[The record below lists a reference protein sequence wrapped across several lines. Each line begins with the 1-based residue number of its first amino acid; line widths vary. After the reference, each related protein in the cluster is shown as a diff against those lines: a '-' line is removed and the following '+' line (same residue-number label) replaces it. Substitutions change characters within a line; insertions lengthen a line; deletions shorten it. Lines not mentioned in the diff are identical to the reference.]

1 MAGEKI
7 MSIQKLFIDFDN
19 TIINTNKAFCEVY
32 NSLYCFHPDF
42 TPADYTKVTNY
53 NFSCQCP
60 LVNNPLELFE
70 EELFFDVCE
79 FIDVNTYE
87 VLQKLNQKYKIIIL
101 SIGTPK
107 NIANKAYWLEEKL
120 PFINDYILIKNSG
133 CTMDK
138 SIVNAEG
145 SIIIDDIPSNLRT
158 SNAETKILF
167 GKIYSW
173 NTGWKGKHCRDWSEV
188 GRRLL

>member
-1 MAGEKI
+1 

-32 NSLYCFHPDF
+32 NLLYHFHPEF
-42 TPADYTKVTNY
+42 KKADYTKIINY

-79 FIDVNTYE
+79 FINDNTYE
-87 VLQKLNQKYKIIIL
+87 VLKELNQKYKIIIV
-101 SIGTPK
+101 SIGTPE
-107 NIANKAYWLEEKL
+107 NISHKAIWLKENL
-120 PFINDYILIKNSG
+120 PFVEDYILIKNSN

-138 SIVNAEG
+138 SIVNMEG
-145 SIIIDDIPSNLRT
+145 GIIIDDMPSNLQT

-167 GKIYSW
+167 GKIYPW
-173 NTGWKGKHCRDWSEV
+173 NTGWKGEHCRDWSEV